1 MYRNDD
7 EFFSLQLLGGKK
19 IFDDRFFKI
28 KKKHLHKQRPNNIT
42 QTTRQRNGLIDE
54 FVDVDIE
61 DDDDDENSKNDDDD
75 DGLCV
80 YY

>member
-1 MYRNDD
+1 MTD
-7 EFFSLQLLGGKK
+7 SSKS
-19 IFDDRFFKI
+19 
-28 KKKHLHKQRPNNIT
+28 KKKHLHKQRPNIT

-75 DGLCV
+75 DDGLCV